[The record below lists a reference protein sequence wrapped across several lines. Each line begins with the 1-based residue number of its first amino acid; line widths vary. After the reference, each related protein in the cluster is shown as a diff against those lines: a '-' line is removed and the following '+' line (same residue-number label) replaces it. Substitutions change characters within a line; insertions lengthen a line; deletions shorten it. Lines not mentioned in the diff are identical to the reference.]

1 MKSITCELEESNIIK
16 SGLSRIFIMRIKK
29 ANIVNLLNFCLRR
42 IFDSMG
48 NNNDKQKIYPA
59 PMPHTLR
66 LSCEL

>member
-1 MKSITCELEESNIIK
+1 
-16 SGLSRIFIMRIKK
+16 MRIKK